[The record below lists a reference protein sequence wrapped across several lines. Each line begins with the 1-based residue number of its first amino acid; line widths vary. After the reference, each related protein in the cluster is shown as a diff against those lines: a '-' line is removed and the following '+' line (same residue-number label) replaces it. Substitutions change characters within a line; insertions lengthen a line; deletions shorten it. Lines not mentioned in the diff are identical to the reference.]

1 MLHPSY
7 SDLIEVA
14 NSGVEEG
21 DQPVVNSRY
30 SIVIATAKRARQIIA
45 GSEPLVEG
53 AEGKKALSIAVEEL
67 YTGQVKILGD
77 DENDAAETDIIEEIE
92 EAEEET
98 EV

>member
-21 DQPVVNSRY
+21 EHPVVNSRY
-30 SIVIATAKRARQIIA
+30 PIVIATAKRARQIVSGA
-45 GSEPLVEG
+45 EPLVED

-67 YTGQVKILGD
+67 YTGQVKILAD
-77 DENDAAETDIIEEIE
+77 DDVAVAEEIMEDIE

-98 EV
+98 EA